1 MGSIMLNGISYTS
14 SGADVEANPQ
24 DTPSDTLSTIGID
37 GVVYEIEGGGGG
49 GSDVAV
55 DPIITSGTKIAD
67 ITVDGDT
74 SSLYA
79 PERSLTYAEYMALST
94 AEKNNGTTYYITDM
108 DNGSVKIFA
117 PIIYSK
123 YERKVG
129 VWVDEKPL
137 YQRTFDMTS
146 RIISDNAWTNNILGT
161 SGSGISIKFFEG
173 YFGLQGYNPAN
184 MSYDYYR
191 GSSEYF
197 TSIITTN
204 SDDISV
210 RPNMNA
216 GVSVI
221 AGMCTIWY
229 TKDTDIEGSSS
240 YNSLGVPT
248 VRIDDTE
255 QVIGTWFGETLYQKA
270 FPITINLSGSSR
282 AWYTVI
288 TASTLSSLSIAKIV
302 GNNYSYI
309 DYDNGQGQLPIPYS
323 SIVGTTGGVIGFS
336 SDKTEGI
343 QLCISGFTGQLTG
356 HIVIQYTKST

>member
-1 MGSIMLNGISYTS
+1 MGDIMLNGISYTS

-49 GSDVAV
+49 SDVAV
-55 DPIITSGTKIAD
+55 DPAITSGTKIAD

-108 DNGSVKIFA
+108 DNGSVRIFT

-146 RIISDNAWTNNILGT
+146 RTISDNTWTNNLLGT

-184 MSYDYYR
+184 MSYNYYR

-210 RPNMNA
+210 RPNMNTGA
-216 GVSVI
+216 SVI

-229 TKDTDIEGSSS
+229 TKDTDIEGNGS
-240 YNSLGVPT
+240 YNTLGVPM
-248 VRIDDTE
+248 VHYDDTE
-255 QVIGTWFGETLYQKA
+255 QVIGTWFGRTLYEK
-270 FPITINLSGSSR
+270 
-282 AWYTVI
+282 
-288 TASTLSSLSIAKIV
+288 
-302 GNNYSYI
+302 SYE
-309 DYDNGQGQLPIPYS
+309 
-323 SIVGTTGGVIGFS
+323 FS
-336 SDKTEGI
+336 SDLNWAGNSWTDTSIPNSGMIKIIDVKGI
-343 QLCISGFTGQLTG
+343 SSTGTCFNGCISASRDTGSYVRLLNTRNANIAIRYLTL
-356 HIVIQYTKST
+356 QYTKST